1 MRFLAILWAAG
12 IAAIAADRPAGQ
24 VDRLFAKWNK
34 PGTPGCVVGV
44 FENGKIAYQRGYG
57 EADLEHH
64 VALTPSTRFY
74 VGSISKQFTAAV
86 IAILVREGKLNL
98 QGSIREYLPELP
110 AWAEPVKI
118 ENLIHHTSGIREV
131 GAVLALSGHGNT
143 ANLTE
148 KEFLAVLKRQR
159 ALDSAPGRE
168 HDYRNTNYIL
178 LTMIAGR
185 VAGRPFADL
194 ATDRLFRPLGMN
206 STAYVD
212 NADAIIP
219 NRAIGYSE
227 TSAGAYHSDARI
239 PRLIGDGGIFTT
251 IHDLFLW
258 DQYFY
263 QDKNPILP
271 PQTLLETG
279 HLQDG
284 TTLEYAFG
292 LSIEEYRGRRILS
305 HDGRFGGYVAE
316 RLQLPE
322 LNLGVVCLC
331 NTGEASPSKLARDV
345 VDVYAGAKLGPPAT
359 TLKPE
364 SRPVSTQ
371 PLSADDLISYPGA
384 YRSDE
389 ADVTYRISMRSGK
402 LFFEGAELR
411 YVGGDR
417 FDLDGGN
424 LKGVRSTDGRLT
436 GCTLSGG
443 RLKEFPFTKVQ

>member
-12 IAAIAADRPAGQ
+12 IAAIAADRPADQ

-143 ANLTE
+143 ANFTE
-148 KEFLAVLKRQR
+148 KEFLAELKRQR

-194 ATDRLFRPLGMN
+194 ATDRLFRPLG
-206 STAYVD
+206 
-212 NADAIIP
+212 
-219 NRAIGYSE
+219 
-227 TSAGAYHSDARI
+227 
-239 PRLIGDGGIFTT
+239 
-251 IHDLFLW
+251 
-258 DQYFY
+258 
-263 QDKNPILP
+263 
-271 PQTLLETG
+271 
-279 HLQDG
+279 
-284 TTLEYAFG
+284 
-292 LSIEEYRGRRILS
+292 
-305 HDGRFGGYVAE
+305 
-316 RLQLPE
+316 
-322 LNLGVVCLC
+322 
-331 NTGEASPSKLARDV
+331 
-345 VDVYAGAKLGPPAT
+345 
-359 TLKPE
+359 
-364 SRPVSTQ
+364 
-371 PLSADDLISYPGA
+371 
-384 YRSDE
+384 
-389 ADVTYRISMRSGK
+389 
-402 LFFEGAELR
+402 
-411 YVGGDR
+411 
-417 FDLDGGN
+417 
-424 LKGVRSTDGRLT
+424 
-436 GCTLSGG
+436 
-443 RLKEFPFTKVQ
+443 